1 MRSSRIVLGIKR
13 AKRSKDLFHGV
24 RHYTESLLSVKIF
37 DKLHTVKT
45 YHDMVCIFVG
55 YDKGNSFP
63 VTMTTLTLRLSTL
76 LYVTSYTGK
85 SPTNV

>member
-1 MRSSRIVLGIKR
+1 
-13 AKRSKDLFHGV
+13 
-24 RHYTESLLSVKIF
+24 
-37 DKLHTVKT
+37 
-45 YHDMVCIFVG
+45 MVCIFVG